1 MFINPRLQRRI
12 YLYSF
17 LFKKLGI
24 LSEQEFNNI
33 IKFDQ
38 MHEHR

>member
-1 MFINPRLQRRI
+1 MNINPRMQRRI
-12 YLYSF
+12 FLYSF

-24 LSEQEFNNI
+24 LSDQEFNKI

-38 MHEHR
+38 IHDRR

>member
-1 MFINPRLQRRI
+1 MYINTRLQRRI

-38 MHEHR
+38 MHENR